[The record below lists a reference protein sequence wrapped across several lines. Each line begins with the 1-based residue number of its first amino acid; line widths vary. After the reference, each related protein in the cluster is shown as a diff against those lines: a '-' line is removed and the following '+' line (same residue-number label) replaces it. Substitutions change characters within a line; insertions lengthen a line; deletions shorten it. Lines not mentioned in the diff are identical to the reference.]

1 MASTPPSAPGEAVTA
16 PAPASEHA
24 KGDVAAGDA
33 GEAYKSDN
41 SLSSLSSDED
51 EALGSVD
58 DADWELSRGG
68 ASGSVRCVS

>member
-1 MASTPPSAPGEAVTA
+1 MGQVAV
-16 PAPASEHA
+16 
-24 KGDVAAGDA
+24 GDA
-33 GEAYKSDN
+33 GEAYESDD

-68 ASGSVRCVS
+68 ASGSVRSIR

>member
-1 MASTPPSAPGEAVTA
+1 MGEI
-16 PAPASEHA
+16 
-24 KGDVAAGDA
+24 AAGDA
-33 GEAYKSDN
+33 GDVYQSDE

-68 ASGSVRCVS
+68 ASGAA